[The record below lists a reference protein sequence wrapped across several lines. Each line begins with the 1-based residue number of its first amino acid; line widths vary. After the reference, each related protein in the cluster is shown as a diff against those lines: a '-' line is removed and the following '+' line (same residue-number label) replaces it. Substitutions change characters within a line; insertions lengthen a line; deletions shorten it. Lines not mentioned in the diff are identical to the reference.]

1 VWLQCWLKF
10 NKDAGGAEMLER
22 GSSQIELCTLLEN
35 LPEAVFIVESGGRI
49 IEANSPTERIV
60 GLKPEQL
67 RGMNLAE
74 LAKVVSIKEQG
85 RALDTAN
92 LAISRAL
99 RGETL
104 RNEHRVFEKSEDERL
119 EALVSANPMR
129 SADGNICG
137 ALVVVRDI
145 SELTQLQRRLADTE
159 RHRAIGHMAAGL
171 VHDFNNVLDT
181 LEKAVTLMQLKE
193 QTSPEQRRPYIDIAH
208 KAVRRGA
215 EIVARLRQ
223 YLKNGTGEVTTMDT
237 RQIVEESLE
246 LIQPMLQTA
255 HQNVKVKRELND
267 AGVVRAN
274 AADLRRV
281 MLNLMINALQAMPN
295 GGELTVKTERNG
307 GDGSRARVMV
317 ADTGVGIPKH
327 QQKKVFFPYF
337 TTKPNG
343 TGLGLSGAQ
352 RILLSYHGS
361 IHFWSEPGKG
371 TRFTVELPI
380 AQERKEPRAATSS
393 RIAA

>member
-1 VWLQCWLKF
+1 MV
-10 NKDAGGAEMLER
+10 ER

-35 LPEAVFIVESGGRI
+35 LPEAVLIVESGGRI
-49 IEANSPTERIV
+49 IEANSPAERIV

-67 RGMNLAE
+67 RGMNVGE
-74 LAKVVSIKEQG
+74 LAKLVSIKDQG
-85 RALDTAN
+85 RAVDVAN
-92 LAISRAL
+92 LSISRAL
-99 RGETL
+99 RGESV
-104 RNEHRVFEKSEDERL
+104 RNEHRVFERGDDERL

-129 SADGNICG
+129 TTDGRICG
-137 ALVVVRDI
+137 ALVVIRDI

-181 LEKAVTLMQLKE
+181 VEKAVTLLQLKE

-223 YLKNGTGEVTTMDT
+223 YLKNGTGEVTTMEM

-281 MLNLMINALQAMPN
+281 IVNLMINALQAMPQ
-295 GGELTVKTERNG
+295 GGELTIKTERNG
-307 GDGSRARVMV
+307 GDGARSRVTV

-327 QQKKVFFPYF
+327 QQKKIFFPYF
-337 TTKPNG
+337 TTKQSG

-361 IHFWSEPGKG
+361 IQFWSEPGKG

-380 AQERKEPRAATSS
+380 AQERREPRPGNLS

>member
-1 VWLQCWLKF
+1 M
-10 NKDAGGAEMLER
+10 DREAT
-22 GSSQIELCTLLEN
+22 QIELCTLLEN
-35 LPEAVFIVESGGRI
+35 LPEAVLIVESSGHI
-49 IEANSPTERIV
+49 IEANSPTERFV
-60 GLKPEQL
+60 GMKPEQL
-67 RGMNLAE
+67 RGMNISE
-74 LAKVVSIKEQG
+74 LAKVVSIREQG
-85 RALDTAN
+85 RAVDVANTAI
-92 LAISRAL
+92 ARAL
-99 RGETL
+99 RGD
-104 RNEHRVFEKSEDERL
+104 RVHDERRIFELKEDEKI

-129 SADGNICG
+129 AADGAIIG
-137 ALVVVRDI
+137 ALMVIRDVT
-145 SELTQLQRRLADTE
+145 ELTQLERRLGDTE

-181 LEKAVTLMQLKE
+181 VEKAVTLMELRE
-193 QTSPEQRRPYIDIAH
+193 QTPPEQRRPYIDIAH

-223 YLKNGTGEVTTMDT
+223 YLKNGSGEMTTIPL

-255 HQNVKVKRELND
+255 HQSIQVKRELNE
-267 AGVVRAN
+267 AGMVRAN
-274 AADLRRV
+274 AADLRRALV
-281 MLNLMINALQAMPN
+281 NLMINALQAMPG
-295 GGELTVKTERNG
+295 GGELAVKTERNG
-307 GDGSRARVMV
+307 ENTRARVIV

-337 TTKPNG
+337 TTKQNG

-352 RILLSYHGS
+352 RIVLSYNGT

-380 AQERKEPRAATSS
+380 AQERKESRTSGLTRLAA
-393 RIAA
+393 